1 MHLKRQWI
9 VSQEDNSG
17 LQMTRRQPYD
27 CMRPLNCEKEQR
39 RPILECNYLDNK
51 GFGTVTLNINSLFF
65 HLNSAILFSLTGL
78 TWSAVLKT
86 SKLLI

>member
-51 GFGTVTLNINSLFF
+51 GFGTITLNINSLFF
-65 HLNSAILFSLTGL
+65 SFKFNNIVQSDRSDMVCSSENI
-78 TWSAVLKT
+78 
-86 SKLLI
+86 

>member
-27 CMRPLNCEKEQR
+27 CMRPLNYEKEQR

-51 GFGTVTLNINSLFF
+51 GFGTITLNINSLFF
-65 HLNSAILFSLTGL
+65 SFKFNNIVQSDRSDMVCSSENI
-78 TWSAVLKT
+78 
-86 SKLLI
+86 